1 MYVHI
6 KCPTLSAGSS
16 RERGLDTLDRTPPA
30 KTDWVPCVFWGES
43 KNGFVISDHADS
55 SLPKNGRSEKE
66 SFTMTTACPSALR
79 EKKKK
84 TKKNSNN
91 KLILTKKTRRK
102 SNISQEWIYEMHI
115 FRFERQTFLEQNT
128 PLRIVKLLEFKIEAD
143 VLFFF

>member
-6 KCPTLSAGSS
+6 KCPTLSAGSF

-66 SFTMTTACPSALR
+66 SFTMTTACPRAPR

-84 TKKNSNN
+84 QQQQTDPHGEDKKKKQH
-91 KLILTKKTRRK
+91 KLGM
-102 SNISQEWIYEMHI
+102 NIRNAYISI
-115 FRFERQTFLEQNT
+115 
-128 PLRIVKLLEFKIEAD
+128 
-143 VLFFF
+143 